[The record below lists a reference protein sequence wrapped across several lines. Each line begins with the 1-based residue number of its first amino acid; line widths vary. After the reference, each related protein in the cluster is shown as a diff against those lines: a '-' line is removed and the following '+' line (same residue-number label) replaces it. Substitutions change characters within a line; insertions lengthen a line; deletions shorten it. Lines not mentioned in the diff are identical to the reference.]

1 MIIIIIVILIVIILN
16 LMKLILMKSENFDDN
31 VFDELG
37 NVMSQLDSRQQ
48 NKIFLDSID
57 KSILEGGNKFSG
69 MSANKLDQSLL
80 DEYINN
86 LINSDFKNT
95 NKILESKPNN
105 KLPTVDDTN
114 LPKLFNYN
122 HEMRIINNSRKL
134 KQEYIIKILK
144 YKVMKLLNTTKR
156 VHELDQ

>member
-1 MIIIIIVILIVIILN
+1 MIIIIVVILIVIILN

-31 VFDELG
+31 IFEELG
-37 NVMSQLDSRQQ
+37 GVMSQLDTRQQ
-48 NKIFLDSID
+48 KKIFLDSVD
-57 KSILEGGNKFSG
+57 KSVLVGGNKFSG
-69 MSANKLDQSLL
+69 MNASKLDQALL

-95 NKILESKPNN
+95 NKILESKPSN
-105 KLPTVDDTN
+105 KLPTADDSD
-114 LPKLFNYN
+114 LSKYN

-144 YKVMKLLNTTKR
+144 YKVMKLLNSTNR
-156 VHELDQ
+156 VHELNK

>member
-31 VFDELG
+31 EFEKLG
-37 NVMSQLDSRQQ
+37 GIMSQLDTRQQ
-48 NKIFLDSID
+48 KKVLLDSVD
-57 KSILEGGNKFSG
+57 KSILAGGNKFSG
-69 MSANKLDQSLL
+69 MNASKLDQSLL
-80 DEYINN
+80 DIYVNN

-95 NKILESKPNN
+95 NKILESKPSN
-105 KLPTVDDTN
+105 KLPTADDN
-114 LPKLFNYN
+114 DLSKYN

-144 YKVMKLLNTTKR
+144 YKVMKLLNSTKR
-156 VHELDQ
+156 VHEIDQ